1 MVRVRIPTY
10 MRIARIIADGPLS
23 RAEIARRLGV
33 NISTVHHGATD
44 LHGLGFASSHTV
56 KRSQIITLTVPLA
69 EVERYF
75 HGADG
80 PARSSV
86 PLLAQHWLGVAG

>member
-1 MVRVRIPTY
+1 MKVRLPTY
-10 MRIARIIADGPLS
+10 LRIARIIADGPLS

-33 NISTVHHGATD
+33 NISTVHHGARD
-44 LHGLGFASSHTV
+44 LSRLRFATVHTI

-75 HGADG
+75 HGSDG
-80 PARSSV
+80 PRASV

>member
-10 MRIARIIADGPLS
+10 MRIARVIADGPLS

-33 NISTVHHGATD
+33 NISTVHHGARD
-44 LHGLGFASSHTV
+44 LNTLGFATVHTV
-56 KRSQIITLTVPLA
+56 KRSQIITLTVSLA

-75 HGADG
+75 HGSDG
-80 PARSSV
+80 PARASV